1 MVGSKYRILTIC
13 TPPSRGGAHGSKT
26 MDIAHMLVM
35 IAKSTTETWYQ
46 LVFDASGDGVVL
58 FRSKIH
64 VVLAKISFMV
74 LTHATSLYQHHTLAQ
89 HRW

>member
-58 FRSKIH
+58 YRSKIH
-64 VVLAKISFMV
+64 AVLAKIS
-74 LTHATSLYQHHTLAQ
+74 L
-89 HRW
+89 WC